1 MDLGGQDTSTDG
13 DLQKTAMN
21 SMKRILV
28 EKQVLYVHVCVLY
41 SVCTVLFI
49 KKTERRRVVDRRS
62 TPGRSTVSQR
72 LVIGQSAVGQRSVNG
87 QSPGRVNVNTYVII
101 IK

>member
-41 SVCTVLFI
+41 SVCMYVCWYNECVCPVRCMYVCTCVGTMNVCILYSVCTVL
-49 KKTERRRVVDRRS
+49 
-62 TPGRSTVSQR
+62 P
-72 LVIGQSAVGQRSVNG
+72 
-87 QSPGRVNVNTYVII
+87 
-101 IK
+101 